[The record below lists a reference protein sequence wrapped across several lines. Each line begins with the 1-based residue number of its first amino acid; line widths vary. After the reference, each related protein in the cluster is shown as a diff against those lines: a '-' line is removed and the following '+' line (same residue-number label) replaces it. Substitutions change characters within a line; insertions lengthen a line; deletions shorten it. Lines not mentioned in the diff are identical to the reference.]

1 MATPLAIIMWRLQIS
16 CQGTINDR
24 SMVSRMLVMGLFF
37 RLESKQKHGWN
48 TENAL
53 EPLYAKTGRPA
64 KPIRV
69 MVGCLMLKRLD
80 HRGDETLMDRWIEN
94 PDMRYFTGSDV
105 MKHGPPCDPSD
116 WRPMRDRMGQAGVE
130 KIFADSVQLH
140 QKEMKKSSS
149 MVLSETTVQGN
160 HGTFPTGAQRNQKV
174 IDQ

>member
-53 EPLYAKTGRPA
+53 EPLSTKTGRPA
-64 KPIRV
+64 HPIGV
-69 MVGCLMLKRLD
+69 MVGCWMLKRRD
-80 HRGDETLMDRWIEN
+80 HRGDETLMDRWIEH
-94 PDMRYFTGSDV
+94 PTMPYVTGSDV
-105 MKHGPPCDPSD
+105 MNHQPPCDPSD
-116 WRPMRDRMGQAGVE
+116 GSHLRDRMGQSGVE
-130 KIFADSVQLH
+130 KIFAYSVQWH
-140 QKEMKKSSS
+140 QKEIKKSSS
-149 MVLSETTVQGN
+149 MVLSETAVQGN
-160 HGTFPTGAQRNQKV
+160 HGTFPTDAQRNQKV